1 MRFDTKESIV
11 QQLIILSIL
20 KSHIEIIRKI
30 CFVSYDHSSFIR
42 IGVSLAVSEGN
53 HRVIT
58 QDDTGD
64 VYVGI

>member
-1 MRFDTKESIV
+1 MRLETKEPVV
-11 QQLIILSIL
+11 QQLITFSIL
-20 KSHIEIIRKI
+20 KSHIEKIRRI
-30 CFVSYDHSSFIR
+30 CFVSYDRSSFIR

-53 HRVIT
+53 YRVIT